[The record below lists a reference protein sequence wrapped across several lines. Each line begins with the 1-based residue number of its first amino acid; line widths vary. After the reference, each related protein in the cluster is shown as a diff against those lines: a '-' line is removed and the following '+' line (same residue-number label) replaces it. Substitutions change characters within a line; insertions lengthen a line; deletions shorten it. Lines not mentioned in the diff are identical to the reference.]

1 MPSSVTDIK
10 TVDRPHTVALITAI
24 EDAIDDIAVGN
35 VTPLEVYA
43 VLHMVAANYLPKD

>member
-1 MPSSVTDIK
+1 MGNVTEIK
-10 TVDRPHTVALITAI
+10 TVDRPHTIALITAI

-43 VLHMVAANYLPKD
+43 VLHMVADSYLPRN

>member
-1 MPSSVTDIK
+1 MTNVADIK

-24 EDAIDDIAVGN
+24 EEAIDNVAVGN
-35 VTPLEVYA
+35 ITPLEVYA